1 MKKYNMESKMT
12 NMFGVR
18 DFISLNGF
26 DPTDVTE
33 RIEAKRFLDSL
44 VRQSILVK
52 ELKGREAVF
61 TRVSVEVTP
70 AAVIEAPVVV
80 EEVIEV
86 EAVVLEEAPV
96 VIEEVVEVPATAV
109 IEEKPTC
116 PHCGGVVNK
125 AGKKD
130 GFQRYKC
137 KECGRTFKA
146 DK

>member
-12 NMFGVR
+12 NIFGVR

-44 VRQSILVK
+44 VRQAILVK

-61 TRVSVEVTP
+61 TRVSVE
-70 AAVIEAPVVV
+70 AAVEAPVVV

-96 VIEEVVEVPATAV
+96 VIEEVEEVEEVPAAV
-109 IEEKPTC
+109 VEEKPTC

>member
-12 NMFGVR
+12 NIFGVR

-61 TRVSVEVTP
+61 TRVSVE
-70 AAVIEAPVVV
+70 AAVEAPVVV

-96 VIEEVVEVPATAV
+96 VVEEVEEVPAAIV
-109 IEEKPTC
+109 EEKPTC

>member
-12 NMFGVR
+12 NIFGVR

-61 TRVSVEVTP
+61 TRVSVEVTS
-70 AAVIEAPVVV
+70 AAVIEAPVV
-80 EEVIEV
+80 V

-96 VIEEVVEVPATAV
+96 VIEEVEEVAAV
-109 IEEKPTC
+109 VEEKPTC

>member
-12 NMFGVR
+12 NIFGVR

-61 TRVSVEVTP
+61 TRVSVE
-70 AAVIEAPVVV
+70 AAVEAPVVV

-96 VIEEVVEVPATAV
+96 VVEEVEEVPAAV
-109 IEEKPTC
+109 VEEKPTC

>member
-12 NMFGVR
+12 NIFGVR

-61 TRVSVEVTP
+61 TRVSVE
-70 AAVIEAPVVV
+70 AAVEAPVVV

-96 VIEEVVEVPATAV
+96 VIEEVEEVEEVPAAV
-109 IEEKPTC
+109 VEEKPTC
-116 PHCGGVVNK
+116 SHCGGVVNK

>member
-12 NMFGVR
+12 NIFGVR

-44 VRQSILVK
+44 VRQALLVK

-61 TRVSVEVTP
+61 TRVSVEVSP
-70 AAVIEAPVVV
+70 AAVIEAPVVA

-86 EAVVLEEAPV
+86 EAVVIEEAPV
-96 VIEEVVEVPATAV
+96 VIEEVEAPVAV
-109 IEEKPTC
+109 EEKPVC
-116 PHCGGVVNK
+116 LHCGGAVNK

-146 DK
+146 GK

>member
-12 NMFGVR
+12 NIFGVR

-61 TRVSVEVTP
+61 TRVSVE
-70 AAVIEAPVVV
+70 AAVEAPVVV

-96 VIEEVVEVPATAV
+96 VVEEVEEVPAAV
-109 IEEKPTC
+109 VEEKPTC
-116 PHCGGVVNK
+116 SHCGGVVNK